1 VRTTIDIEDDI
12 LAAVKEMA
20 RREKVSAGR
29 ILSRLAREALTRCA
43 SPEQPESGSSKGRSV
58 GGFRP
63 FSSRGEVVTNEYIDR
78 LRDQENV

>member
-1 VRTTIDIEDDI
+1 MRTTIDIEDDI

-43 SPEQPESGSSKGRSV
+43 SPEQPESGSKDRSV

-63 FSSRGEVVTNEYIDR
+63 FSSRGEVVTNEKIDR